1 MADTILTIEEDVTNV
16 TVQKITNAIDLTIEE
31 DITNVTI
38 SAAVPTATFSAGNV
52 TFDDYGGISSTYV
65 QGAMEEIIDS
75 YTRDVTEPGSPD
87 EGDLFYDTDDNLL
100 RIYADVS
107 GGTNWVTLLQAGD
120 PADMQNLDG
129 GAF

>member
-1 MADTILTIEEDVTNV
+1 MAKTVLTIEEDVTNV
-16 TVQKITNAIDLTIEE
+16 TVQKITNAIDLTVEE

-38 SAAVPTATFSAGNV
+38 SAALPTSTFNANNV
-52 TFDDYGGISSTYV
+52 SFDAYGGVTSAYV
-65 QGAMEEIIDS
+65 QGAMEEIIDAYS
-75 YTRDVTEPGSPD
+75 RSVSEPGSPD

-100 RIYADVS
+100 KIYADVS

>member
-1 MADTILTIEEDVTNV
+1 MANTNITIEEDITNV

-31 DITNVTI
+31 DITNVSI

>member
-1 MADTILTIEEDVTNV
+1 MAKTSLIIEEDVTNV

-31 DITNVTI
+31 DVTNVTI
-38 SAAVPTATFSAGNV
+38 SAALPTSTFNSNNIG
-52 TFDDYGGISSTYV
+52 FDAYGGISSPYV

-75 YTRDVTEPGSPD
+75 YSRSVTEPGSPD

>member
-1 MADTILTIEEDVTNV
+1 MAKTSIIIEEDVTNV
-16 TVQKITNAIDLTIEE
+16 TVQKITNAIDLTVEE
-31 DITNVTI
+31 DVTNVTI
-38 SAAVPTATFSAGNV
+38 SAALPTSTFNAGNV

-75 YTRDVTEPGSPD
+75 YSRSVTEPGSPD

>member
-31 DITNVTI
+31 DTTNVSI

>member
-1 MADTILTIEEDVTNV
+1 MANTNITIEEDITNV
-16 TVQKITNAIDLTIEE
+16 TVQKITNAIDLTVEE
-31 DITNVTI
+31 DITNVSI

-100 RIYADVS
+100 KIYADVS

>member
-1 MADTILTIEEDVTNV
+1 MAKTSLIIEEDVTNV
-16 TVQKITNAIDLTIEE
+16 TVQKITNAIDLTVEE

>member
-1 MADTILTIEEDVTNV
+1 MANTVLTIEEDVTNV

-52 TFDDYGGISSTYV
+52 TFNDYGGISSTYV

>member
-31 DITNVTI
+31 DITNVSI

>member
-1 MADTILTIEEDVTNV
+1 MANTVLTIEEDVTNV

-31 DITNVTI
+31 DITNVSI

>member
-1 MADTILTIEEDVTNV
+1 MAKTVLTIEEDVTNV

-31 DITNVTI
+31 DITNVSI

>member
-1 MADTILTIEEDVTNV
+1 MANTNITIEEDITNV

-31 DITNVTI
+31 DITNVSI

-129 GAF
+129 VAF

>member
-1 MADTILTIEEDVTNV
+1 MANTVLTIEEDVTNV

-52 TFDDYGGISSTYV
+52 TFDDYGGISSNYV
-65 QGAMEEIIDS
+65 QGAMEEIIDTYS
-75 YTRDVTEPGSPD
+75 RDVTEPGSPD

-100 RIYADVS
+100 KIYADVS

>member
-1 MADTILTIEEDVTNV
+1 MANTVLTIEEDVTNV

>member
-1 MADTILTIEEDVTNV
+1 MANTVLTIEEDVTNV

-75 YTRDVTEPGSPD
+75 YTKSVSEPGSPE

-100 RIYADVS
+100 KIYADVS